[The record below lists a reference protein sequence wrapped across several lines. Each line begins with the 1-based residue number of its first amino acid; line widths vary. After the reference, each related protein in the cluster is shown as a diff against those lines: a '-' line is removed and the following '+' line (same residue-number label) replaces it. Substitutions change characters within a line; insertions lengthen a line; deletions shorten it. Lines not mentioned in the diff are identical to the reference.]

1 MRLQRVDDSLPPARP
16 AQVEHLLTGLR
27 IVHGLTALLPGLL
40 VGRLLGDQTDF
51 DEQQAALLLL
61 FGLLTV
67 LLFQAFGLYSNALFS
82 NRLGFRPLLGA
93 WSAAFA
99 LLLLMHQ
106 GLSQLPTLPTLP
118 GRHLVLWFALGLF
131 GFALE
136 RLCLLALF
144 RRLMGR
150 GKFLQNAII
159 LGCTENGLRLA
170 DYLSLRR
177 DIRFGLQGFIDDR
190 LERLPPTLAG
200 LPVLGDSDDLER
212 LILERKISLVLVAL
226 PWTAESR
233 IGQLLERLRALPVS
247 VLLAP
252 DMLAFRHAQNRVSKV
267 AGLALFNASQT
278 PLRGWSPRI
287 KRLEDLLLASLAL
300 PLLLPL
306 MLLVALAIKLDA
318 PGPVLLRLKRFGY
331 NGQQIELYQFRTPD
345 AQDSLRDEPG
355 TGTDSFICRTRLY
368 KLPQLFNVLGGSM
381 SLVGPPLLASAERS
395 SGLLFEA
402 TLDRYSAH
410 HAIKPGITGWAQL
423 HDQCG
428 ESGNRVGIAQ
438 RIELDLEY
446 MERWSPWLDLSILL
460 RSLIALLLPR
470 EGCQD
475 TQP

>member
-40 VGRLLGDQTDF
+40 VGRLLGDQTEF

-106 GLSQLPTLPTLP
+106 GLPQLPTLP
-118 GRHLVLWFALGLF
+118 GRHLILWFALGLF

-150 GKFLQNAII
+150 GLFLQNAII

-170 DYLSLRR
+170 DYLGVRR
-177 DIRFGLQGFIDDR
+177 DIRLGLLGFIDDR
-190 LERLPPTLAG
+190 LERFPATLAG

-233 IGQLLERLRALPVS
+233 IGRLLERLSALPVS

-252 DMLAFRHAQNRVSKV
+252 DILAFRHAQNRVSKV

-287 KRLEDLLLASLAL
+287 KRLEDLLLAGLAL

-318 PGPVLLRLKRFGY
+318 PGPALLRLKRFGY
-331 NGQQIELYQFRTPD
+331 NGQQIELYQFRTPG
-345 AQDSLRDEPG
+345 AQDSAQDEPG
-355 TGTDSFICRTRLY
+355 TGSDSFIRRARLY
-368 KLPQLFNVLGGSM
+368 KLPQLFNVLGGSL
-381 SLVGPPLLASAERS
+381 SLVGPPLLESADKS

-428 ESGNRVGIAQ
+428 ESGNRLKIAQ

-470 EGCQD
+470 EGCQG